1 MLFWFKVY
9 LATLSVLVALDAVWL
24 TSMRGI
30 YKSQLGEL
38 LAERVNWTAAIIF
51 YLLFAIGLVMF
62 VIADSDGRTWTATLA
77 RGALFGLIA
86 YGTYDLTNLATLA
99 RWPVTLS
106 VLDMAWGATL
116 SALVAGAGK
125 AVVRWLLS

>member
-9 LATLSVLVALDAVWL
+9 LATLAVLVALDAVWL

-51 YLLFAIGLVMF
+51 YLLFAVGLVMF

-77 RGALFGLIA
+77 RGALLGLIA